1 MDLQSIMKG
10 RSEVCVL
17 FFTALTAPMVA
28 IDTPSLTTAGEVLI
42 LICRVTVVEGLT
54 VQPDV
59 VWLDFEGD
67 PVMSG
72 VNHVTV
78 GIVMRN
84 DTESILGLQF
94 SPLHTSHGGQYT
106 CRATINIPSIGSL
119 WISVAAPVIM
129 SQFKVSIVYRVFLC
143 MVAS

>member
-28 IDTPSLTTAGEVLI
+28 VDTTSTTTAGEVLI
-42 LICRVTVVEGLT
+42 LFCRATVVEGLT

-59 VWLDFEGD
+59 VWLDSGGS

-72 VNHVTV
+72 VNHVTI
-78 GIVMRN
+78 GILMIN
-84 DTESILGLQF
+84 DIEFILGLHF

-106 CRATINIPSIGSL
+106 CRATIDIQSIGVSDL
-119 WISVAAPVIM
+119 NGSSSHNVMVQSKHYSVI
-129 SQFKVSIVYRVFLC
+129 
-143 MVAS
+143 

>member
-106 CRATINIPSIGSL
+106 CRATIDIQSIG
-119 WISVAAPVIM
+119 ISDLSGNSSHNV
-129 SQFKVSIVYRVFLC
+129 
-143 MVAS
+143 MVQSKHCIEL